1 MTAFNHKM
9 KIVLARHVR
18 VLHFDAANQQGRRST
33 RTLLVCMYSD
43 VTIPSV
49 VAVCAAGERATKAF
63 AVYQGSLLGVSDKGV
78 RHTTTHTL
86 PASNTCKCTQK
97 GGAHVQLHLQKPIF
111 KKFKREGLYV
121 AQAVVYVVVVAC
133 LMVVILSS
141 KQASTHAMGY
151 NHHHHHHHHTVAE
164 MGTPT
169 LW

>member
-1 MTAFNHKM
+1 M
-9 KIVLARHVR
+9 
-18 VLHFDAANQQGRRST
+18 
-33 RTLLVCMYSD
+33 LVCMYSD

-78 RHTTTHTL
+78 RHTTHKFPT
-86 PASNTCKCTQK
+86 SKQNVQCTQK
-97 GGAHVQLHLQKPIF
+97 GCAHVQLHLQKPIF

-141 KQASTHAMGY
+141 
-151 NHHHHHHHHTVAE
+151 
-164 MGTPT
+164 
-169 LW
+169 